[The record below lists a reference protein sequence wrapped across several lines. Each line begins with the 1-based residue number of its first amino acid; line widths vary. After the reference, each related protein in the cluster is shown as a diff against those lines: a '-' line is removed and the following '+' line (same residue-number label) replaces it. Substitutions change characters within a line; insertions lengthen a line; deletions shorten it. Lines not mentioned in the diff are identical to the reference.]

1 MRMATL
7 RRMSLC
13 CVLMMSA
20 VSSLRGTVVQAA
32 EPGEEKSSMV
42 YELRT
47 YTTPEGKLP
56 ELLSRF
62 RDHTVKLFAKHG
74 MTNVIYWT
82 PTDKP
87 NTLVYLLA
95 HKSEQAGKDSFAKF
109 REDPEWVKA
118 KAESEAAGSLT
129 TKVES
134 LYLTPTDY
142 TPAATVVEIVKDK
155 PGLLYELRVYTAAP
169 GKLANLNARFR
180 DHTTKLFEKHGMT
193 NVVYTTPIAEPLKEN
208 TLVYVL
214 AHKDR
219 ETADASWKAFQADP
233 EWKKVAEASQVD
245 GPLLVKDG
253 VVRMYL
259 TPTDFSPVK

>member
-1 MRMATL
+1 
-7 RRMSLC
+7 
-13 CVLMMSA
+13 
-20 VSSLRGTVVQAA
+20 
-32 EPGEEKSSMV
+32 MV

-56 ELLSRF
+56 ELHKRF

-95 HKSEQAGKDSFAKF
+95 HKSEQAGKDSFAAF
-109 REDPEWVKA
+109 RTDPDWVKV
-118 KAESEAAGSLT
+118 KSESEAAGSLT

-134 LYLTPTDY
+134 QYLTATDY
-142 TPAATVVEIVKDK
+142 TPKASVADLAKDK
-155 PGLLYELRVYTAAP
+155 PGLLYELRIYTAAP
-169 GKLANLNARFR
+169 GKLANLQARFR

-193 NVVYTTPIAEPLKEN
+193 NVVYTTPIAEPLKDN

-219 ETADASWKAFQADP
+219 AAADASWKAFVDDP
-233 EWKKVAEASQVD
+233 EWKKVATESQVD

-259 TPTDFSPVK
+259 TPTDYSPVK

>member
-1 MRMATL
+1 MRMTTQ
-7 RRMSLC
+7 RRMSLFC
-13 CVLMMSA
+13 ALA
-20 VSSLRGTVVQAA
+20 VSAIAYVGSTTVQGA
-32 EPGEEKSSMV
+32 EPGEEQASMV

-56 ELLSRF
+56 ELLTRF
-62 RDHTVKLFAKHG
+62 RDHTMKLFAKHG

-95 HKSEQAGKDSFAKF
+95 HKSEQAGKDSFATF
-109 REDPEWVKA
+109 REDPEWVTA
-118 KAESEAAGSLT
+118 KAASEAAGSLT

-142 TPAATVVEIVKDK
+142 TPAATVAEIAKDK
-155 PGLLYELRVYTAAP
+155 PGLLYELRIYTAAP
-169 GKLANLNARFR
+169 EKLANLNARFR

-193 NVVYTTPIAEPLKEN
+193 NVVYTTPIAEPLGGN

-219 ETADASWKAFQADP
+219 ESADASWKAFVDDP
-233 EWKKVAEASQVD
+233 DWKKAAAASQVD

>member
-1 MRMATL
+1 MRKTILTDLALFFSWTMITMAGAASFA
-7 RRMSLC
+7 M
-13 CVLMMSA
+13 
-20 VSSLRGTVVQAA
+20 AA
-32 EPGEEKSSMV
+32 EPTEEKPSMV

-56 ELLSRF
+56 ELHKRF

-95 HKSEQAGKDSFAKF
+95 HKSEQAGKDSFAAF
-109 REDPEWVKA
+109 RTDPDWVKV
-118 KAESEAAGSLT
+118 KSESEAAGSLT

-134 LYLTPTDY
+134 QYLTATDY
-142 TPAATVVEIVKDK
+142 TPKASVADLAKDK
-155 PGLLYELRVYTAAP
+155 PGLLYELRIYTAAP
-169 GKLANLNARFR
+169 GKLANLQARFR

-193 NVVYTTPIAEPLKEN
+193 NVVYTTPIAEPLKDN

-219 ETADASWKAFQADP
+219 AAADASWKAFVDDP
-233 EWKKVAEASQVD
+233 EWKKVATESQVD

-259 TPTDFSPVK
+259 TPTDYSPVK